1 MKDSFHFGIETERS
15 AIRQSDLYKLLLIS
29 VSATD
34 GAFVVVVVVALA
46 SNDETKIRLFREN
59 KMTTI
64 PQHTMP

>member
-34 GAFVVVVVVALA
+34 GAFVVVVVALA